1 MARRRVGGNFKSLLK
16 RLPES
21 VAEEIRQQ
29 HHETGKILLARAHAR
44 VPVKTGKLKAGLSY
58 KVTPKTLKLRFGL
71 LGKRINR
78 KLYYGRMVEFGRK
91 AKTIIVTR
99 KGTLQRARAA
109 GLKVRANAYK
119 RAALKAGVGGAYK
132 LRVKAMRPRP
142 FVYVTPREQIYR
154 PYQKIWGRAIH
165 RAAAGATS
173 E

>member
-1 MARRRVGGNFKSLLK
+1 MARRSVRGNFRSLLK

-21 VAEEIRQQ
+21 VAEEIGEQHQQ
-29 HHETGKILLARAHAR
+29 TGRMLLARAHAR
-44 VPVKTGKLKAGLSY
+44 VPVKTGALKAGLSFR
-58 KVTPKTLKLRFGL
+58 VTPKTLKLRFGL

-78 KLYYGRMVEFGRK
+78 KLYYGRIVEFGRK
-91 AKTIIVTR
+91 AKTVIATR
-99 KGTLQRARAA
+99 QGTLQRARAA

-119 RAALKAGVGGAYK
+119 RAALKAGIGGAYQ
-132 LRVKAMRPRP
+132 LRVKATRPRP